1 MSKQKTIIGS
11 EEFVSLPELNVNM
24 IHARVDT
31 GAATSSLGVKWVKE
45 EEGVIS
51 CLLPNKQVV
60 TFDSF
65 KKKIIKSSFGHT
77 EERYVVKILINVLGR
92 KVRTNF
98 TLADRSKMKFPI
110 LLGRKLLKGK
120 FMVDVDFKNQLYS
133 SSDFS

>member
-11 EEFVSLPELNVNM
+11 EEFVSFPELNVNM

>member
-11 EEFVSLPELNVNM
+11 EEFVSFPELNVNI

-31 GAATSSLGVKWVKE
+31 GAATSSLGVKWIKE

-120 FMVDVDFKNQLYS
+120 FMVDVDLKNQSLEL
-133 SSDFS
+133 

>member
-11 EEFVSLPELNVNM
+11 EEFVSFPELNVNI

-31 GAATSSLGVKWVKE
+31 GAATSSLGVKWIKE

-120 FMVDVDFKNQLYS
+120 FMVDVDFKNQSLEL
-133 SSDFS
+133 

>member
-65 KKKIIKSSFGHT
+65 KKKIIKSSFGHI

-120 FMVDVDFKNQLYS
+120 FMVDVDLKNQSLEL
-133 SSDFS
+133 

>member
-120 FMVDVDFKNQLYS
+120 FMVDVDFKNQSLEL
-133 SSDFS
+133 

>member
-11 EEFVSLPELNVNM
+11 EEFVSFPELNVNM

-120 FMVDVDFKNQLYS
+120 FMVDVDLKNQSLEL
-133 SSDFS
+133 